1 MTFPASDGSSV
12 SLAIQQ
18 RPELML
24 GPNPFIEALPP
35 PIKFTALPAALKRAP
50 LANVAWQGMDAALRE
65 PFLEV
70 SSQHFVSTAALL
82 EPASGVQI
90 LLRRALLMRNPL
102 NADERKRMNRLGL
115 VDAKP
120 GLKSLPR
127 LEGAGM
133 LLSGMTGTGKTALL
147 ARMLELIV
155 PEQIIDFGK
164 SEACGWY
171 RLRQCVYLRVD
182 HPSNG
187 TRGALL
193 KRILQ
198 ELDNALGTDY
208 FSEHKKS
215 ANLDTLL
222 VVVCKLLSLHRVA
235 LISIDEK
242 QQSTFGDSPWRLEFV
257 LFYLTLMNLGISVI
271 LAGNPLAFE
280 HLRVFS
286 QVVRRFS
293 IGGIYDMLPAS
304 SSSENWWSRDFVP
317 FARKFSV
324 IDKWAVEPERQAAL
338 EFEHSGGLPGLFVPY
353 NVEVQ
358 RSALRRGGTTAVVTE
373 KDFAAAANSPRFIE
387 VKKIALSIQGSGA
400 GEINEFLDVPLLPVA
415 GAGSRDSSSSKT
427 LPVLPSDR
435 AVAVV
440 KRLLATYKAAQTR
453 KTNALIQQLSVLKSL
468 DPDDVRGL
476 GITEDLLSELE
487 RTTTSMPKRAPGK
500 KSVPRPKDGGKDD
513 AA

>member
-1 MTFPASDGSSV
+1 MTPATE
-12 SLAIQQ
+12 Q
-18 RPELML
+18 RPELLL

-35 PIKFTALPAALKRAP
+35 PVKFTSLPAALKRAP
-50 LANVAWQGMDAALRE
+50 LAGKAWQGMDAALRE
-65 PFLEV
+65 PLLEA

-102 NADERKRMNRLGL
+102 NADERKRMNQLGM
-115 VDAKP
+115 VEAKP

-147 ARMLELIV
+147 ARMLELTV
-155 PEQIIDFGK
+155 PEQVIDFGK

-198 ELDNALGTDY
+198 ELDNALGTNY

-215 ANLDTLL
+215 ANLDTLV

-280 HLRVFS
+280 HLLVFS

-293 IGGIYDMLPAS
+293 VGGICGLRPAS
-304 SSSENWWSRDFVP
+304 SSSESWWSRDFVP
-317 FARKFSV
+317 YAREFSV
-324 IDKWAVEPERQAAL
+324 IDRWAIEPERRAAL
-338 EFEHSGGLPGLFVPY
+338 EFENSGGLPGLYVPF

-358 RSALRRGGTTAVVTE
+358 RSALRRGGPTAVVTE
-373 KDFAAAANSPRFIE
+373 KDFAAAAKSPRFIE
-387 VKKIALSIQGSGA
+387 VKKIALSIQGSSA
-400 GEINEFLDVPLLPVA
+400 REINEFLDVPPLPVSNT
-415 GAGSRDSSSSKT
+415 GPGGTPSSKT
-427 LPVLPSDR
+427 LPEVPSDR
-435 AVAVV
+435 VVAVV
-440 KRLLATYKAAQTR
+440 KRLLASYNASQTK

-468 DPDDVRGL
+468 DPDDVRAL

-487 RTTTSMPKRAPGK
+487 RTTTPTPKKAPRK
-500 KSVPRPKDGGKDD
+500 KGEPRPKDGGKDD
-513 AA
+513 AE